1 MAKSHYE
8 LLDVALDA
16 PAEEI
21 KRAFRREIAKYHPD
35 KVQHLGQEF
44 QDIASVRAA
53 ELTQAYKTL
62 TDATLRAEYD
72 AALGSGGPGN
82 GTAPPAAPPGD
93 AGHETHHAAQP
104 HSQSHAPHEHQH
116 QPSEAPP
123 SGSAAAESAGSART
137 HEAPPEAVAS
147 QFARERAGA
156 RQFVSRAALGRFRA
170 ALDAECPGSQA
181 YAVQGFD
188 LGCLPRGSFFSFKL
202 PPRLLAR
209 QTPAVTAATVS
220 ETAALLSRVKK
231 DTQRDLCVFLLGQE
245 LARPS
250 ELAPAVADLRRRVTG
265 AGGTVFVVPVSI
277 EDWRAHMPSD
287 APALVRTILT
297 RLKP

>member
-21 KRAFRREIAKYHPD
+21 RRAFRREIAKYHPD

-44 QDIASVRAA
+44 QDIASTRAA

-62 TDATLRAEYD
+62 SDAGLRAEYD
-72 AALGSGGPGN
+72 AALGNAASGAGTPAAPGH
-82 GTAPPAAPPGD
+82 GDAAHESHAAAHVHTHQPPSSPADAPPAEPTEPK
-93 AGHETHHAAQP
+93 
-104 HSQSHAPHEHQH
+104 
-116 QPSEAPP
+116 
-123 SGSAAAESAGSART
+123 SAGPA
-137 HEAPPEAVAS
+137 HPPDAPPEAVAS
-147 QFARERAGA
+147 QFARDRAGA

-170 ALDAECPGSQA
+170 ALDAECPGSQD
-181 YAVQGFD
+181 YTVQGFD

-209 QTPAVTAATVS
+209 QAPAVTASTVN

-231 DTQRDLCVFLLGQE
+231 DTQRDLCIFLLGQE
-245 LARPS
+245 LARPA

-265 AGGTVFVVPVSI
+265 TGGTVFVVPVST

-287 APALVRTILT
+287 APALVRAILA

>member
-1 MAKSHYE
+1 VTKTHYE

-62 TDATLRAEYD
+62 TDALLRAEYD
-72 AALGSGGPGN
+72 TALGGAAIGN
-82 GTAPPAAPPGD
+82 GTASPTPAPSETPAQEPQAHTKAPRAEAP
-93 AGHETHHAAQP
+93 HAEPARP
-104 HSQSHAPHEHQH
+104 AHAP
-116 QPSEAPP
+116 
-123 SGSAAAESAGSART
+123 
-137 HEAPPEAVAS
+137 EAPPESVAS
-147 QFARERAGA
+147 QFARDRAGA

-170 ALDAECPGSQA
+170 ALDAECPGSQS
-181 YAVQGFD
+181 YPVHGFD
-188 LGCLPRGSFFSFKL
+188 MGCLPRGSFVSFKL
-202 PPRLLAR
+202 PPRILAR
-209 QTPAVTAATVS
+209 QTPAVTTAAVS
-220 ETAALLSRVKK
+220 EAALLLSRVKK
-231 DTQRDLCVFLLGQE
+231 DAQRDLCVFLLGQE
-245 LARPS
+245 LAPSS
-250 ELAPAVADLRRRVTG
+250 ELAPAVTDLRRRVTG
-265 AGGTVFVVPVSI
+265 AGGTLFVVPVST

-287 APALVRTILT
+287 APPLVRAILA

>member
-8 LLDVALDA
+8 LLEVAADA

-21 KRAFRREIAKYHPD
+21 KRAFRREIARYHPD

-44 QDIASVRAA
+44 QDIAAVRAA

-72 AALGSGGPGN
+72 AGLGGHGPAGG
-82 GTAPPAAPPGD
+82 TAAPPPPAGD
-93 AGHETHHAAQP
+93 AHEPPAGPGA
-104 HSQSHAPHEHQH
+104 HAPHAHPPRAQA
-116 QPSEAPP
+116 EAPRSEP
-123 SGSAAAESAGSART
+123 AHADAARPAHAPD
-137 HEAPPEAVAS
+137 APPEAVAS
-147 QFARERAGA
+147 QFARDRAGA
-156 RQFVSRAALGRFRA
+156 RQFVSRAALGRFRG

-181 YAVQGFD
+181 WAVPGFD
-188 LGCLPRGSFFSFKL
+188 MGCLPRGSFFAFKL

-209 QTPAVTAATVS
+209 QTPAVTASTVN
-220 ETAALLSRVKK
+220 ETATLLSRVKK
-231 DTQRDLCVFLLGQE
+231 DAQRDLCVFLLGQE
-245 LARPS
+245 LAPPS

-265 AGGTVFVVPVSI
+265 TGGTVFVVPVST
-277 EDWRAHMPSD
+277 EDWRAHMPAD
-287 APALVRTILT
+287 APALVRSILT